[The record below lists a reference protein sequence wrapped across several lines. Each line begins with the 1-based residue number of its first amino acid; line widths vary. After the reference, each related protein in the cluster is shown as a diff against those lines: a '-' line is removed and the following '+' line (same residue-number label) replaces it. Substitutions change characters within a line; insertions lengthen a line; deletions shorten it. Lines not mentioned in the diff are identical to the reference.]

1 MNILKRLFSRHP
13 EGTPLPDVLPGQL
26 WWVAE
31 RRMQNTRSGEIFRIF
46 EAVIAL
52 DKATARAHLAAADAQ
67 LDAVLMKQ
75 ALRRGDL
82 VDEYDWTPASRELAC
97 LQLTRVQTEEQIAAL
112 DPALLDMLKEHD
124 FFRADFAGTPDMAV
138 GGGVYPEG

>member
-1 MNILKRLFSRHP
+1 
-13 EGTPLPDVLPGQL
+13 
-26 WWVAE
+26 
-31 RRMQNTRSGEIFRIF
+31 MQNTRSGEVFRIF
-46 EAVIAL
+46 EAVIAP
-52 DKATARAHLAAADAQ
+52 DKAIARAHLAAADAQ

-97 LQLTRVQTEEQIAAL
+97 LQLTPVKTEEQIAAL

-138 GGGVYPEG
+138 GGGVYPD

>member
-1 MNILKRLFSRHP
+1 MNILKRLFARP
-13 EGTPLPDVLPGQL
+13 PKGTPLPDVLPGQL
-26 WWVAE
+26 WWAAE
-31 RRMQNTRSGEIFRIF
+31 RRMQNTRSGEVFRIF
-46 EAVIAL
+46 EAVIAP
-52 DKATARAHLAAADAQ
+52 DKATARVHLAAADAQ

-75 ALRRGDL
+75 ALRLGNL
-82 VDEYDWTPASRELAC
+82 VDEYDRTPASRELAC

-138 GGGVYPEG
+138 GGGVYPD